1 MPRTKR
7 PVRQQENKSERDDA
21 LKMLDTIVNEQ
32 KKKLDSR
39 AQMECRDIE
48 VAFKI
53 LLASIPKAYLEKTI
67 GQLKIEINI
76 KDCPSTVTK
85 SSSSRPVSQDD
96 GYQTENSQSSTS
108 SNKWNKFACPTTQSR
123 PTSRRSRSADTRKHC
138 SSVMKT
144 APRSRSRSIY
154 KTPMCNKNLNA
165 LPAITP
171 KVCPETPLTLLRQ
184 PRMGEMV
191 FSTTGSPVMVPTY
204 STMQQDEKANC
215 NIMLQDGTMLS
226 LQPKE
231 LRKSQA
237 FIPYSLMNSNVLS
250 QLKTLRANLDT
261 IVKQGEK
268 VDK

>member
-96 GYQTENSQSSTS
+96 
-108 SNKWNKFACPTTQSR
+108 ACPTTQSR